1 MAGPLAIVP
10 YSEAWPAAFQA
21 LRARVEPALGALCRQ
36 IEHVGSTSV
45 PGLPAKPVI
54 DIDVV
59 IASDDQLGDVFG
71 RLAAI
76 GYEYEGDKGV
86 PGRYAFGSPPG
97 LPDHHLYV
105 CAEDNPELHRHLL
118 FRDYLRR
125 HPEEAAAYGKLKRRL
140 AKENPADRAAY
151 GEGKT
156 RWIERALGR
165 ARHETLSNPTR

>member
-1 MAGPLAIVP
+1 MAGTLEVVP
-10 YSEAWPAAFQA
+10 YSETWPAAFQA
-21 LRARVEPALGALCRQ
+21 LKARVKPALGALCQR

-59 IASDDQLGDVFG
+59 IERDDQLEVVIE
-71 RLAAI
+71 RLTAI
-76 GYEYEGDKGV
+76 GYEYQGDKGV

-97 LPDHHLYV
+97 LSEHHLYV
-105 CAEDNPELHRHLL
+105 CAQDNPELHRHLL
-118 FRDYLRR
+118 FRDFLRR

-140 AKENPADRAAY
+140 AMENPVDRAAY

-156 RWIERALGR
+156 RWIERALGL
-165 ARHETLSNPTR
+165 ARHETLSKTTR

>member
-1 MAGPLAIVP
+1 MAGTLEVVP
-10 YSEAWPAAFQA
+10 YSEAWPLVFQA
-21 LRARVEPALGALCRQ
+21 LKARVEPALGALCQR

-59 IASDDQLGDVFG
+59 IERDDQLGDVIE

-76 GYEYEGDKGV
+76 GYEYQGDKGV

-97 LPDHHLYV
+97 LPEHHLYV
-105 CAEDNPELHRHLL
+105 CAEDNPELHRHLQ

-125 HPEEAAAYGKLKRRL
+125 HPEEAAAYGRLKRRL
-140 AKENPADRAAY
+140 AMENPVDRAAY

-156 RWIERALGR
+156 RWIERALGL
-165 ARHETLSNPTR
+165 ARHETLSNTTR